1 MGDGLNLLTVIR
13 YILLLLFT
21 MLLAACAHPVGH
33 FFSDP
38 LTTITG
44 QAEKG
49 DAQAQLYLAHLL
61 EQGAGVARDS
71 KAAVLWYSKSS
82 ALGNP
87 KADYGLAGM
96 LLAGTAVSEDESM
109 TVRLLFAAA
118 EKGDSRAQVL
128 LGGLYVAGKA
138 KNEFVTQLNHNR
150 REAAKGELRAMYNLG
165 WMSREGAGLPCSM
178 SNAKSWLTKAAEKR
192 FSSAARLLGAI
203 LFDGD
208 GVTKDVSA
216 AIHWYGVAAA
226 RGDRSSVRRLAEL
239 NKQGLT
245 RAAPVRAYP
254 ESQPDETSS
263 AYYQLQMK
271 YISSF
276 ESKEP
281 VAALTAQRRL
291 KEQFPSDVKLSQLE
305 PRLTELAANQ
315 LNPLVLQAEQAL
327 SNGRQDTFRHRLG
340 QIMSVEF
347 KEQQLRDLLALY
359 WRRVDAAARRAE
371 KEAKEAI
378 AKKRDE
384 AREEKLK
391 EQLETPDAQMKKGQ
405 ALLDGGKFDE
415 AAGVFEK
422 LTRTHGNKSIAMSY
436 VYLGITT
443 LARINPA
450 KVREAKKLRLN
461 GIANFQN
468 ALRFDRAVS
477 LPAGYGKFK
486 DQFAEASKQLK

>member
-1 MGDGLNLLTVIR
+1 MLTVLR
-13 YILLLLFT
+13 HVLLLLFT
-21 MLLAACAHPVGH
+21 TLLAACAHPVGQ

-38 LTTITG
+38 LTTISG

-61 EQGAGVARDS
+61 EEGAGVARDG
-71 KAAVLWYSKSS
+71 KAALVWYSKSN

-87 KADYGLAGM
+87 KAAYGMAGM

-138 KNEFVTQLNHNR
+138 KNEFLTQLNHNR
-150 REAAKGELRAMYNLG
+150 REAAQGELRAMYNLG
-165 WMSREGAGLPCSM
+165 WMSREGAGLPCSVP
-178 SNAKSWLTKAAEKR
+178 NAQSWLTKAAEKG
-192 FSSAARLLGAI
+192 SAPAARLLGDIFFA
-203 LFDGD
+203 GD
-208 GVTKDVSA
+208 GVPKDVSA
-216 AIHWYGVAAA
+216 ALRWYGVAAA
-226 RGDRSSVRRLAEL
+226 RGDRASLRHLADL
-239 NKQGLT
+239 NKQGF
-245 RAAPVRAYP
+245 AGVAPVLAYT

-263 AYYQLQMK
+263 AYYQLQMN

-281 VAALTAQRRL
+281 VAALTALRRL
-291 KEQFPSDVKLSQLE
+291 KEQFPSDVELSQLE
-305 PRLTELAANQ
+305 PRLMKLAANQ

-327 SNGRQDTFRHRLG
+327 SNGDQDTFRNRLG

-347 KEQQLRDLLALY
+347 EEQPLRDLLALY
-359 WRRVDAAARRAE
+359 WRRVETAVRRVE
-371 KEAKEAI
+371 KEAKEVVV
-378 AKKRDE
+378 KKRDE
-384 AREEKLK
+384 VREEKRK
-391 EQLETPDAQMKKGQ
+391 EPVETSDTLMKKGQ
-405 ALLDGGKFDE
+405 ALLDSGKFDE
-415 AAGVFEK
+415 AAGIFEK
-422 LTRTHGNKSIAMSY
+422 LTRTHGNKSIAMAY

-450 KVREAKKLRLN
+450 KIIEAKKLRLK
-461 GIANFQN
+461 GISSFQN

-486 DQFAEASKQLK
+486 DQFAEALKQLK